1 MFGMRR
7 HVLWSIGADWPSTS
21 AISLGRKNAR
31 KDGTKAEAAESIDV
45 AWTRV
50 DPVSD
55 VLGWG
60 RITPGKGEGAIV
72 GVIVG
77 RKTRERTAR

>member
-1 MFGMRR
+1 MFSMRR

-60 RITPGKGEGAIV
+60 RITPGKRGV
-72 GVIVG
+72 GQLWG
-77 RKTRERTAR
+77 S